1 MTSVWRRPLP
11 RPICQPAP
19 TLLVELGEVGC
30 LLARVGADMVG
41 GELEREVKVDGD
53 KVKVIVRKA

>member
-1 MTSVWRRPLP
+1 MMVWLAE
-11 RPICQPAP
+11 AP
-19 TLLVELGEVGC
+19 GQFGS
-30 LLARVGADMVG
+30 RMRMVG